1 MEKRYTLP
9 GKVYLTGAGP
19 GSAKLL
25 TLRALEALWTAD
37 IVLHDDLVSEEVLA
51 QVPAHVGVF
60 NVGKRCGAKKVTQN
74 EINQRMIAAARN
86 GQTVVRLK
94 GGDPL
99 IFARTRDEIEGLR
112 EAGIEFEIIPGITAA
127 TAAAAMAQ
135 IPLTDRRKASK
146 LVLLTNHHTPDKE
159 ARDWHTSLTADA
171 TLVFY
176 MPGGDFE
183 GLRSALVENGLSE
196 DTTCLLVSQAT
207 RPGQKVIRTT
217 VGDLM
222 KAPAVAAPSL
232 LIVAAAAANARADE
246 VAISETADEGLSSD
260 RYEEISLDLPQPDE
274 MTASYLRERHRQN
287 FVGR

>member
-1 MEKRYTLP
+1 MGKPYTLP
-9 GKVYLTGAGP
+9 GKVYLAGAGP

-25 TLRALEALWTAD
+25 TLSALQALRAAD
-37 IVLHDDLVSEEVLA
+37 VVLHDDLVSAEVLA
-51 QVPAHVGVF
+51 QIPARVAVL
-60 NVGKRCGAKKVTQN
+60 NVGKRCGAKKVTQE
-74 EINQRMIAAARN
+74 EIHQRMIGAAGK

-99 IFARTRDEIEGLR
+99 IFARTRDEIEALR

-127 TAAAAMAQ
+127 TAAAAIAQ
-135 IPLTDRRKASK
+135 IPLTDRRNASK
-146 LVLLTNHHTPDKE
+146 LVLLTNHRTPEKG

-183 GLRSALVENGLSE
+183 TLRSELVENGLGE
-196 DTTCLLVSQAT
+196 DTACLLVSQAT

-222 KAPAVAAPSL
+222 KAPAVTAPSL
-232 LIVAAAAANARADE
+232 LIVGSAAANALADE
-246 VAISETADEGLSSD
+246 IAISGGAEEKLSANE
-260 RYEEISLDLPQPDE
+260 YEEISLDLPQPDE
-274 MTASYLRERHRQN
+274 MTAS
-287 FVGR
+287 